1 MGTKEV
7 GRGEVIDEGNS
18 ALFAGC
24 MEHLVEVFLGFNA
37 SRPNSPTPMM
47 KRGSL
52 SSRRSFLY

>member
-24 MEHLVEVFLGFNA
+24 MEHLVEVFLCFNA
-37 SRPNSPTPMM
+37 SRPNPPTPMM

-52 SSRRSFLY
+52 